1 MRKLLFLLLISIF
14 LIACSNTTDKGH
26 RENFKIHDDIDNM
39 LALDALSV
47 YWKIEDD
54 IVYDEDV
61 ETDDLFIFTDR
72 YFTDEEKFESLN
84 EFEQNLV
91 MKTAGMISKYFRG
104 EYDDIQKLNEDIIE
118 FNKVLETGTY

>member
-14 LIACSNTTDKGH
+14 LIACSNTTDKSH
-26 RENFKIHDDIDNM
+26 REDFKIHDDIDNM

-54 IVYDEDV
+54 IVYDEDI

-84 EFEQNLV
+84 ELEQNLV
-91 MKTAGMISKYFRG
+91 MKTAGMISKYLRG